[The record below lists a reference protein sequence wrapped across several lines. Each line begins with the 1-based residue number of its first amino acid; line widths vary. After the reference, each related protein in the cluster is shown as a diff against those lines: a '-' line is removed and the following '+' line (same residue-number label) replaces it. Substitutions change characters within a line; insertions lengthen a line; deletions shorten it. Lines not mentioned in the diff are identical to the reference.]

1 MRKDGNQCFPMGLIH
16 NTIILPKQKKIY
28 TICVDVRNIVI
39 CAGDFKKIIMSEGIF
54 ETIRVDFGGSAP
66 QKPLMCFI
74 ASKTKNHSRGLRI
87 SCCAIHS
94 SPQCSISSRRL
105 LNRRCFRGRRAVR
118 CHPQWRQRH
127 SFRYEQQLRFR

>member
-66 QKPLMCFI
+66 QNRLCVSSLQRLKIIVEGYGYPVAQFI
-74 ASKTKNHSRGLRI
+74 SYRDVPFLRGI
-87 SCCAIHS
+87 
-94 SPQCSISSRRL
+94 
-105 LNRRCFRGRRAVR
+105 G
-118 CHPQWRQRH
+118 
-127 SFRYEQQLRFR
+127 